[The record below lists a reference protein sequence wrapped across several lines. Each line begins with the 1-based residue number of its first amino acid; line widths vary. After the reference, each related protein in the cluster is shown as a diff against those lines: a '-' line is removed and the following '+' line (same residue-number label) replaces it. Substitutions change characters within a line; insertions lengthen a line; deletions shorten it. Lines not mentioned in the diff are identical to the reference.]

1 MATRRAAAP
10 PTHPVRVR
18 AASSSR
24 ILERLRRLCLALPE
38 AHERPSHGEP
48 TWFAGKGKVFAMF
61 DDHHHGAEHVA
72 VWLPMPRGAQEALV
86 ESDPARFFRPP
97 YVGPAGWVGVVL
109 DVDPDWAAVTTLVRD
124 AFLHVATAKL
134 RAQLDPPEAAPAKG
148 SRPASAQRS
157 TKSPAKASAKGST
170 KAPAKGTVKDPAKA
184 SVKGSVAPR
193 WIALL
198 RGINV
203 GKHRRVAMSAV
214 REAFEGAG
222 ATEVSTYIQSGN
234 VVFSHPRVAEA
245 TLGRKL
251 ERALRELVGSD
262 VPVMLRDAAEL
273 REVLAKNP
281 FPAAEAGTLHVSF
294 LAETPPPRALA
305 TIDRAEFLPDEV
317 RLAGRHLYLHMPAGM
332 GRSKLAI
339 AVGKPGAPVGTVR
352 NWRTVETLARLATDT

>member
-1 MATRRAAAP
+1 MATRRAAAS
-10 PTHPVRVR
+10 PTLPVRAR
-18 AASSSR
+18 SASSAR
-24 ILERLRRLCLALPE
+24 ILERLRAICLALPE
-38 AHERPSHGEP
+38 ADERTSHGEP

-109 DVDPDWAAVTTLVRD
+109 DTRPAWAAVEALVRD

-134 RAQLDPPEAAPAKG
+134 AAQVDAPATTRAKV
-148 SRPASAQRS
+148 S
-157 TKSPAKASAKGST
+157 AKATTKTAAKTSAAT
-170 KAPAKGTVKDPAKA
+170 RPP
-184 SVKGSVAPR
+184 VAAR

-222 ATEVSTYIQSGN
+222 AFDVSTYIQSGN

-245 TLGRKL
+245 SLASKL

-262 VPVMLRDAAEL
+262 VPVMLRDAAEMSA
-273 REVLAKNP
+273 VIAKTP
-281 FPAAEAGTLHVSF
+281 FPDAEAGAVHVTF
-294 LAETPPPRALA
+294 LAEPPPPRALA
-305 TIDRAEFLPDEV
+305 ALDRAAFLPEEA
-317 RLAGRHLYLHMPAGM
+317 RLSGRHLYLHLPGGI

-339 AVGKPGAPVGTVR
+339 AVGKLGGPVGTVR
-352 NWRTVETLARLATDT
+352 NWRTVETLARLAIDT

>member
-1 MATRRAAAP
+1 MATRRAAAS
-10 PTHPVRVR
+10 PTHPVRAR
-18 AASSSR
+18 SASSAR
-24 ILERLRRLCLALPE
+24 ILERLRAICLALPE
-38 AHERPSHGEP
+38 ADERTSHGEP

-72 VWLPMPRGAQEALV
+72 VWLPMPRGAQEVLI
-86 ESDPARFFRPP
+86 ESDPGRFFRPP

-109 DVDPDWAAVTTLVRD
+109 DVGPDWTAVTTLVRD

-134 RAQLDPPEAAPAKG
+134 RAQVDAGEGAPAKG
-148 SRPASAQRS
+148 A
-157 TKSPAKASAKGST
+157 T
-170 KAPAKGTVKDPAKA
+170 KAPTKAPTKAATRSPA
-184 SVKGSVAPR
+184 GSR

-214 REAFEGAG
+214 RAAFEGAD
-222 ATEVSTYIQSGN
+222 ATDVSTYIQSGN

-245 TLGRKL
+245 TLARKL

-262 VPVMLRDAAEL
+262 VPVMLRDAAEM
-273 REVLAKNP
+273 REVMARNP
-281 FPAAEAGTLHVSF
+281 FPAAAAGALHVSF
-294 LAETPPPRALA
+294 LAEAPPPGALA
-305 TIDRAEFLPDEV
+305 AIDRGAFLPEEAH
-317 RLAGRHLYLHMPAGM
+317 LAGRHLYLHMPAGI

-339 AVGKPGAPVGTVR
+339 AIGKRGAPVGTVR